1 MAEKKETKPEVA
13 REFVIPLREKCR
25 VVPRYKKTNKAVK
38 TIKEFL
44 VRHMKIRDRDLNK
57 VKLDVHLNEFL
68 WERGIK
74 CPPHKVKVKATME
87 GGNVRV
93 ELADV
98 PKKIEQKKARKERL
112 ESKAMAIAEKK
123 KAEAKPKEEK
133 KPEEGEKKEEEK
145 EKKAAVVEEGAMLE
159 KAEAKKMKHE
169 SKKPAKSAASQKKN
183 LSR

>member
-57 VKLDVHLNEFL
+57 IKLDVHLNEFL

-74 CPPHKVKVKATME
+74 YPPHKIKVKATKDGE
-87 GGNVRV
+87 NVRV
-93 ELADV
+93 ELSSL
-98 PKKIEQKKARKERL
+98 PKKIEQKKARREKL

-123 KAEAKPKEEK
+123 KAAAKPKEK
-133 KPEEGEKKEEEK
+133 KPEDVEEKKEDEK
-145 EKKAAVVEEGAMLE
+145 EKKAAVVEEGKKLE
-159 KAEAKKMKHE
+159 KTEAKKMKHV
-169 SKKPAKSAASQKKN
+169 SKKPEKSQASQRKN